1 MSQSSAL
8 PGTQPQGQLSQKR
21 IWIIFSGLMLGMLL
35 ASLDQTIVSTALPT
49 IVKDLGGAMHLA
61 WVVTAYLLASTVTT
75 PAWGKLGDMYG
86 RKVLFLTCIVI
97 FLVGSALCGL
107 SQNMTE
113 LIAFR
118 ALQGVGGGGLMVL
131 SQAIIGDVV
140 SPRDRGKYQGAF
152 GAVYGVS
159 SVAGPLLGGYFVD
172 NLSWHWVFFVNL
184 PIGVIALIV
193 VTSVLPRTQVA
204 TRQKIDYAG
213 IMLLAAAASCVV
225 LLSSFGGNA
234 WKWDSPQAIGMIV
247 LCAALVVAFIFVER
261 RAAEPVM
268 PLRMF
273 KNRVFA
279 MASIIG
285 FVVGFS
291 MFGAITYLP
300 LFLQQVLGA
309 SATDSGLRMLPMMIG
324 LLLTSMGSGQIISKT
339 GKYKLFPIL
348 GCGIFAVGLYLLSTM
363 TPHTG
368 VVTSSIF
375 MFVLGFGLGL
385 VMQVLVLAVQ
395 NAVEYRDL
403 GAATSGA
410 TFFRSIGSSVGVSV
424 FGAVFAGQ
432 LASRLAT
439 DVPGGATG
447 KCSGKVLEESSLG
460 LSRCPAGVETWYID
474 AYAGAIQVVFL
485 AAVPVAVI
493 AFALAWFLPEVK
505 LRTATKGSN
514 LAGAFAMPQ
523 QASSLQELTMA
534 IARVMTSDDRKRVY
548 QRLAETAEVDLS
560 PGAAWM
566 VWRLHVH
573 GESSVAEMAK
583 ETKIESPR
591 LNRVLEELTQK
602 KLAVSAALAPGSD
615 DISARLSDE
624 GEAVALRLRSAV
636 RAHLVELL
644 DDWAPADEEGIQ
656 AAISHIAEI
665 LGNDARVGNAM
676 AGS

>member
-1 MSQSSAL
+1 
-8 PGTQPQGQLSQKR
+8 
-21 IWIIFSGLMLGMLL
+21 MLGMLL

-86 RKVLFLTCIVI
+86 RKMLFLACIVI
-97 FLVGSALCGL
+97 FLVGSALCGF

-131 SQAIIGDVV
+131 SQSIIGDVV

-172 NLSWHWVFFVNL
+172 SLSWHWVFFVNL

-193 VTSVLPRTQVA
+193 VTSVLPRTQPA

-213 IMLLAAAASCVV
+213 IILLAAAASCVV

-234 WKWDSPQAIGMIV
+234 WKWTSPQAIGMIV
-247 LCAALVVAFIFVER
+247 LCAVLIVVFIFVEQ

-273 KNRVFA
+273 KNRVFV

-300 LFLQQVLGA
+300 MFLQQVLGA
-309 SATDSGLRMLPMMIG
+309 TATESGLRMLPMMIG

-339 GKYKLFPIL
+339 GKYKIFPIL

-363 TPHTG
+363 TAHTS
-368 VVTSSIF
+368 VMISSVY

-395 NAVEYRDL
+395 NAVQYRDL

-432 LASRLAT
+432 LSSRLAT
-439 DVPGGATG
+439 NPPSNATG
-447 KCSGKVLEESSLG
+447 KCSGNVLEESSLG
-460 LSRCPAGVETWYID
+460 LSHCPTGVESWFID
-474 AYAGAIQVVFL
+474 AYAGAIQVVFF
-485 AAVPVAVI
+485 AAVPIAVI
-493 AFALAWFLPEVK
+493 AFVLAWFLPEVK
-505 LRTATKGSN
+505 LRTVTKDANLGAT
-514 LAGAFAMPQ
+514 FAMPQ
-523 QASSLQELTMA
+523 QTSSLQELTRA

-548 QRLAETAEVDLS
+548 QRLADSAGVDLG

-573 GESSVAEMAK
+573 GDSSVSEMAQ
-583 ETKIESPR
+583 ETK
-591 LNRVLEELTQK
+591 VDAA
-602 KLAVSAALAPGSD
+602 KLAATLDTLTKQRLAVLVTSGADGSGS
-615 DISARLSDE
+615 SARLSDG
-624 GEAVALRLRSAV
+624 GEVVAQKLRVAV

-644 DDWAPADEEGIQ
+644 DDWAPEDQEGIQ
-656 AAISHIAEI
+656 AAITHIAEI
-665 LGNDARVGNAM
+665 LGNDARVGNAI
-676 AGS
+676 

>member
-1 MSQSSAL
+1 MPSQ
-8 PGTQPQGQLSQKR
+8 GELSQKR
-21 IWIIFSGLMLGMLL
+21 IWVIFSGLMLGMLL

-61 WVVTAYLLASTVTT
+61 WVVTAYLLASTITT

-113 LIAFR
+113 LILFR

-172 NLSWHWVFFVNL
+172 SLSWHWVFFVNL
-184 PIGVIALIV
+184 PIGIIALV
-193 VTSVLPRTQVA
+193 VITSVLPRTQVP
-204 TRQKIDYAG
+204 THQKIDYAG
-213 IMLLAAAASCVV
+213 IIVLAAAASCVV
-225 LLSSFGGNA
+225 LLSSFGGNT
-234 WKWDSPQAIGMIV
+234 WKWGSPQALGMIA
-247 LCAALVVAFIFVER
+247 LCAALVVVFIFVER
-261 RAAEPVM
+261 RAAEPVL

-273 KNRVFA
+273 KNRVFV

-300 LFLQQVLGA
+300 MFLQQVLGA
-309 SATDSGLRMLPMMIG
+309 SPTESGLRMLPMMVG
-324 LLLTSMGSGQIISKT
+324 MLLTSMGSGQIISKT
-339 GKYKLFPIL
+339 GKYKIFPIL
-348 GCGIFAVGLYLLSTM
+348 GCGIFSIGLFLLSTM
-363 TPHTG
+363 TVHTT
-368 VVTSSIF
+368 VFASSIY

-395 NAVEYRDL
+395 NAVQYRDL

-432 LASRLAT
+432 LSGRLAT
-439 DVPGGATG
+439 GAPAGATG
-447 KCSGKVLEESSLG
+447 ECSGKALGESSLE
-460 LSRCPAGVETWYID
+460 LSHCPAPVEAWFID
-474 AYAGAIQVVFL
+474 AYAGSIQVVFA
-485 AAVPVAVI
+485 AAVPIAAI
-493 AFALAWFLPEVK
+493 AFLLAWFLPEVK
-505 LRTATKGSN
+505 LRTATKQAP
-514 LAGAFAMPQ
+514 LAATFAMPQ
-523 QASSLQELTMA
+523 QTSSLQELMIA
-534 IARVMTSDDRKRVY
+534 IAQVISTDDRKRVY
-548 QRLAETAEVDLS
+548 QRLADAAGCDLG

-573 GESSVAEMAK
+573 GPSELDSLASDVGVDA
-583 ETKIESPR
+583 TK
-591 LNRVLEELTQK
+591 LGRVLETLLAEH
-602 KLAVSAALAPGSD
+602 LAVRGDQSEGAAEGAGK
-615 DISARLSDE
+615 ARLTDE
-624 GEAVALRLRSAV
+624 GEALALRLRSAV
-636 RAHLVELL
+636 REYLVSLL
-644 DDWAPADEEGIQ
+644 NDWAPEDQKELHE
-656 AAISHIAEI
+656 AIDHIAGL
-665 LGNDARVGNAM
+665 LGNDARVGNAL
-676 AGS
+676 ASH